1 MRSFFSS
8 IITTVS
14 ISVLFTSIFYFYY
27 YTDRNSH
34 NKNKLGNVNPLFN
47 LVHCKIFLRK
57 LLPFIN
63 TKNIKK
69 MTGCTNCAC
78 SSSSATSA
86 TNSSKKE
93 ETYSLRQVGSDNSL
107 EYRLFLENSAG
118 QVISPF
124 HDIPLYPNPA
134 DKSIVNFFIEIP
146 RWTNAKMEICKEE
159 LMNPIKQDVKKGSL
173 RYVKNIFPYTGY
185 PWNYGALPQTWEDP
199 HQEDHSTGMKG
210 DNDPI
215 DAIEVGGTVATSG
228 SVKAVKILGC
238 LALLDEGETD
248 WKIFVVDLAD
258 PLASVLNDISDLQE
272 HCPGLIDATRQW
284 FKCYKIPDGKPANEF
299 AFNGQVRDR
308 EFAIKIVEETSVA
321 WKRLISGKV
330 DKKDIECVTRSQ
342 KDSPYALTG
351 DDEAKIPKKNVKEP
365 LAVDP
370 VHGKW
375 SFIHY
380 EKY

>member
-1 MRSFFSS
+1 MMSFYSS
-8 IITTVS
+8 LLIASTLI
-14 ISVLFTSIFYFYY
+14 LFTAIYVFNSPFYI
-27 YTDRNSH
+27 D
-34 NKNKLGNVNPLFN
+34 NVSSLYDKDCAFPLFN
-47 LVHCKIFLRK
+47 LGPFKIFLRK
-57 LLPFIN
+57 LLPSFPTN
-63 TKNIKK
+63 SLIKK
-69 MTGCTNCAC
+69 MAGCTNCAC
-78 SSSSATSA
+78 SSTAAATGKSAS
-86 TNSSKKE
+86 E
-93 ETYSLRQVGSDNSL
+93 CYSVRQVGSANSL

-124 HDIPLYPNPA
+124 HDVPLYPNPA
-134 DKSIVNFFIEIP
+134 DTSIVNFFIEIP

-159 LMNPIKQDVKKGSL
+159 LMNPIKQDVKKGAL
-173 RYVKNIFPYTGY
+173 RFVKNIFPYTGY

-199 HQEDHSTGMKG
+199 HQEDRSTGMKG

-215 DAIEVGGTVATSG
+215 DAIEVGGQVATSG

-258 PLASVLNDISDLQE
+258 PLAAVLNDITDLDE

-284 FKCYKIPDGKPANEF
+284 FKCYKIPDGKPANDF

-308 EFAIKIVEETSVA
+308 AFAMRIVEETADA
-321 WKRLISGKV
+321 WKRLVSGQV
-330 DKKDIECVTRSQ
+330 DKHDIACVTRTQ
-342 KDSPYALTG
+342 KDSPYVLTG
-351 DDEAKIPKKNVKEP
+351 DDEAKIPKRSVKEA

-380 EKY
+380 DKY

>member
-1 MRSFFSS
+1 MRNQDKLIYSSIFILLISLLLWNLDITGCRPIPWSNLTKIFSS
-8 IITTVS
+8 
-14 ISVLFTSIFYFYY
+14 SVKRLFS
-27 YTDRNSH
+27 
-34 NKNKLGNVNPLFN
+34 
-47 LVHCKIFLRK
+47 
-57 LLPFIN
+57 
-63 TKNIKK
+63 K
-69 MTGCTNCAC
+69 MTGCTSCSC
-78 SSSSATSA
+78 SSSASAASSA
-86 TNSSKKE
+86 AIKK
-93 ETYSLRQVGSDNSL
+93 ETYSVRQVGSANSL

-159 LMNPIKQDVKKGSL
+159 LMNPIKQDVKKGAL

-199 HQEDHSTGMKG
+199 HQEDHATGFKG

-215 DAIEVGGTVATSG
+215 DAIEVGGSVATSG
-228 SVKAVKILGC
+228 SVKTVKILGC

-258 PLASVLNDISDLQE
+258 PLAEKLNDISDLDL

-284 FKCYKIPDGKPANEF
+284 FKCYKIPDGKPANAF
-299 AFNGQVRDR
+299 AFDGQVRDR
-308 EFAIKIVEETSVA
+308 AFAIKIVEETATA
-321 WKRLISGKV
+321 WKRLMAGQVEKGEIFCTSR
-330 DKKDIECVTRSQ
+330 TQ
-342 KDSPYALTG
+342 KDSPYALTAE
-351 DDEAKIPKKNVKEP
+351 DEAKIPKANVKEA

-370 VHGKW
+370 VHTQW
-375 SFIHY
+375 SFIDY
-380 EKY
+380 SKY